1 MEAREREAAAL
12 FALLK
17 VKPRHLTWGE
27 IASEV
32 AYEGSAVRALRSI
45 LEDGALIRSFDEDE
59 LIAEAAATVA
69 CWGYEGRRF
78 VTVLDEAY
86 PARLLDIRETPPF
99 LFYDGMLMAED
110 RGMSVVGSR
119 HATSQGLAHAR
130 AIAEYLVEQGLT
142 VIAGLASGIDTAA
155 HQAAL
160 SAGGRTVAFIGTG
173 ITKHYPSSNA
183 ALQEQIA
190 ERGLVLSQ
198 FYPDQPPT
206 QQTFPIRNAAMSGYG
221 LATIIVEAGEKSGT
235 RIQARLAVG
244 HGRPLIL
251 SSKVASGTRW
261 GAELVGMPNV
271 FVASTLSELKGRVQ
285 EVLAAPDRL
294 SSALAAL
301 ANG

>member
-1 MEAREREAAAL
+1 MDAREREAAAL

-17 VKPRHLTWGE
+17 AKPRDLTWGE

-45 LEDGALIRSFDEDE
+45 LDDGALIRSFDEDE
-59 LIAEAAATVA
+59 LIVEAAAMIA
-69 CWGYEGRRF
+69 LWGDQGHRF

-99 LFYDGMLMAED
+99 LFYEGVLSNDD

-119 HATSQGLAHAR
+119 DATPQGIAQAG
-130 AIAEYLVEQGLT
+130 AVAEYLVEQGLT
-142 VIAGLASGIDTAA
+142 VIAGLAAGIDTAA
-155 HQAAL
+155 HKAAL
-160 SAGGRTVAFIGTG
+160 GAGGRTVAFIGTG
-173 ITKHYPSSNA
+173 IAEHYPSGNA
-183 ALQEQIA
+183 SLQQQIA
-190 ERGLVLSQ
+190 KRGLVLSQ

-251 SSKVASGTRW
+251 SSKVATGTKW
-261 GAELVGMPNV
+261 GADLIGMPNV
-271 FVASTLSELKGRVQ
+271 YIASTLAELKDCVQ

-301 ANG
+301 ASA